1 MSYDINELRDRHA
14 KLQSENETALASMK
28 TEDGVVVVDAARRD
42 TVKKNL
48 AEMGEIREAIKLAEA
63 QAEAREWGS
72 APSAASKALEVE
84 AERSDREQ
92 AAVEARAHEAAY
104 KTVGQLF
111 ADSEEFAAY
120 REAGYQGKSAP
131 FALDGLDLGTK
142 WVSQGL
148 TRKDTYTASPSGGND
163 FGLPNVFTGVFD
175 RLQRQLRVRDLLSA
189 TPISTNLVEY
199 FRVTGFNNAA
209 SVTPERDG
217 GNSNYQIAPQSALT
231 YQYETAPVRMITHF
245 ETAHVNTLADQNQLR
260 AIIDNN
266 LLYGLR
272 LHEDYQLLQGDGTG
286 ENVLG
291 LLNVADIGS
300 YTHGTG
306 LNTNTGVGEMGNP
319 DTRIDDIRRA
329 ITQATL
335 ANVEPTGVV
344 VHPLDWEIM
353 ETTKTPLGDYVISV
367 VVADGA
373 TPRVWQLPVV
383 ATPAIPQGT
392 ALVGSFGLGATMYDR
407 LQPEIRVADQHG
419 DLFLRHAVAIMATE
433 RIALAVPRPEAF
445 VKVNFDAP
453 ESA

>member
-1 MSYDINELRDRHA
+1 MSYDINEMRERHA
-14 KLQSENETALASMK
+14 KLQSENEAALASMK

-42 TVKKNL
+42 AVKKNL

-63 QAEAREWGS
+63 QAEAAEWGK
-72 APSAASKALEVE
+72 APASESKAVASAA
-84 AERSDREQ
+84 EQ
-92 AAVEARAHEAAY
+92 AASVPTPRADSAH

-111 ADSEEFAAY
+111 AESPEFAAY

-131 FALDGLDLGTK
+131 FALEGLDLGTK

-148 TRKDTYTASPSGGND
+148 TRKDTYTAVPQGGQE
-163 FGLPNVFTGVFD
+163 FGLPNAFTGIFD
-175 RLQRQLRVRDLLSA
+175 RLQRQLRVRDLMNA
-189 TPISTNLVEY
+189 TAISTNLVEY
-199 FRVTGFNNAA
+199 FRVTGFTNAA
-209 SVTPERDG
+209 SVTAERTGD
-217 GNSNYQIAPQSALT
+217 NSNYQIAPQSALT

-286 ENVLG
+286 ENILG
-291 LLNVADIGS
+291 LLNVADIGT

-306 LNTNTGVGEMGNP
+306 ANVNPGIGDMTNP

-329 ITQATL
+329 VTQATL

-373 TPRVWQLPVV
+373 VPRVWQLPVV

-392 ALVGSFGLGATMYDR
+392 ALVGSFGLGATLYDR

-445 VKVNFDAP
+445 VKVNFDGP
-453 ESA
+453 ESS